1 MEQPSQPVTLSQGP
15 GNYGNSVHL
24 FGLLLWF
31 LHRSRF
37 APKNRNSSV
46 IYIISCLVT
55 QFQKIREVA
64 EIEME
69 LCFGVSRSRNT
80 LYCTVMCFFFFLSLT
95 SIPHGVATR
104 YRAVTY
110 YLLGQH
116 ITHTIVRSKHQHLSL
131 CVLQLVVHRP

>member
-1 MEQPSQPVTLSQGP
+1 MKARVLGPRTRAGYYRPSGAGPRICGAPVTLSQGP

-24 FGLLLWF
+24 FVLLLWF
-31 LHRSRF
+31 LLHSRF

-69 LCFGVSRSRNT
+69 
-80 LYCTVMCFFFFLSLT
+80 
-95 SIPHGVATR
+95 
-104 YRAVTY
+104 
-110 YLLGQH
+110 
-116 ITHTIVRSKHQHLSL
+116 
-131 CVLQLVVHRP
+131 